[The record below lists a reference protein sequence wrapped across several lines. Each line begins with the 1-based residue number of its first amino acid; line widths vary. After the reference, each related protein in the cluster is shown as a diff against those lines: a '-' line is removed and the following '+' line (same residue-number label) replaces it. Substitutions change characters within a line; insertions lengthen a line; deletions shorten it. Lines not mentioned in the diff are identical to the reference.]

1 MYRNNLPIPI
11 KIVENFLAFSTGFRK
26 PFLFW
31 IDRVKLPEQKLQEEN
46 NYLMTP
52 VNKNRV

>member
-1 MYRNNLPIPI
+1 LPVPI

-31 IDRVKLPEQKLQEEN
+31 IDRTK
-46 NYLMTP
+46 TP
-52 VNKNRV
+52 GTKAARRKQPFDGTG